1 MPSGRAYK
9 VCSNVAYKSL
19 CLIPSINNWKR
30 CSSICKWCDDGVV
43 GRQGE
48 RRRSAQTTAFSPQMQ
63 ARPKERDRASIR
75 RTHPAIVA
83 NIPAHY
89 STNLPLP
96 PARHSIA
103 RLHASEMTDAST
115 GTAPPKKRS
124 LFKRAAWQD
133 AAKKEDEDIFSHSNE
148 FKDLVAE
155 ENRRKE
161 EEKRKQVEVKRRAEE
176 EQRREQAE
184 KEDKKGKRRRIST
197 DHDEPVVLPSGSHAS
212 EGISKSQSKA

>member
-1 MPSGRAYK
+1 MPSGRAYE
-9 VCSNVAYKSL
+9 VCSSVAYEFL
-19 CLIPSINNWKR
+19 CLVPSINNGKR
-30 CSSICKWCDDGVV
+30 CSSICKCRDDGVV

-48 RRRSAQTTAFSPQMQ
+48 RRRSAQTTTFSPQKQ

-83 NIPAHY
+83 NIPDH
-89 STNLPLP
+89 STNLTLP
-96 PARHSIA
+96 PARHIIA
-103 RLHASEMTDAST
+103 RLHESEMMDAST
-115 GTAPPKKRS
+115 GAAPPKKRS

-133 AAKKEDEDIFSHSNE
+133 AAKKEDEDIFSHANE
-148 FKDLVAE
+148 FKDIVAE

-161 EEKRKQVEVKRRAEE
+161 EEKRKHVEAKRRAED

-197 DHDEPVVLPSGSHAS
+197 DYDDPVVLPSGSPAS
-212 EGISKSQSKA
+212 EGISRSQSKA